1 MSHVALSDL
10 NKMTTPEII
19 AVLSHLIYERA
30 IFYEFPDDDLNS
42 LKRLVDELEHRLV
55 IAPELATESGQ
66 FPDNHSRNH
75 NAK

>member
-10 NKMTTPEII
+10 NKMTTAEII

-42 LKRLVDELEHRLV
+42 LKRLVDELEYRLV
-55 IAPELATESGQ
+55 IAPELSEKDSHFQ
-66 FPDNHSRNH
+66 DDNCNKAS
-75 NAK
+75 AE